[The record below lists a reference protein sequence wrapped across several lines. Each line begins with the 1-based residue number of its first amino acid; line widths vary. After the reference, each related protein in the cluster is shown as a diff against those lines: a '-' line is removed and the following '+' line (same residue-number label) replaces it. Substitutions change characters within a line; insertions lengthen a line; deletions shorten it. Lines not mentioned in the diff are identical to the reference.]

1 MNSSR
6 RPNMR
11 CASRR
16 SRCGC
21 SSRPSRAGSLGLFG
35 EMIRALTFLILVT
48 MCSCGQKDQ
57 AEDALDQARRLASE
71 GKFEEALQKHI
82 WFHNHAL
89 EVDPAYYGVRLSFAL
104 RDWVELG
111 KKYPAALTALR
122 KIRDE
127 KTSRLVTGQADRNL
141 FHDVESINEYLD
153 ESAATVELFKK
164 IEVAQPDFAASVYD
178 LADKALIATG
188 EYALA
193 KRYLGNPIT
202 RFETA
207 KRQFEDGMRYAK
219 TSQKDD
225 ASRRAFERI
234 FTDRV
239 VRIIRVLDKSGD
251 QDQAREIQSKAL
263 VVLDNST
270 IRNAIS
276 R

>member
-1 MNSSR
+1 
-6 RPNMR
+6 
-11 CASRR
+11 
-16 SRCGC
+16 
-21 SSRPSRAGSLGLFG
+21 
-35 EMIRALTFLILVT
+35 

-188 EYALA
+188 EYA
-193 KRYLGNPIT
+193 
-202 RFETA
+202 
-207 KRQFEDGMRYAK
+207 RQFEDGMRYAK